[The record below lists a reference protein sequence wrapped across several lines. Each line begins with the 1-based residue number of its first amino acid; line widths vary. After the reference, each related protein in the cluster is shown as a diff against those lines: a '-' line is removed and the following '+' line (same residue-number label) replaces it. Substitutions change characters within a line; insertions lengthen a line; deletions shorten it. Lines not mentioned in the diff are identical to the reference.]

1 MSSLILQTAT
11 RFLLPLLGLF
21 SVFLLIEGHDKS
33 GGGFVGGLVA
43 AAAVVLSALA
53 YGAATARKVLL
64 IPAHQL
70 LGVGLLTAAS
80 SGVWGLL
87 RGKPFLTASWGTID
101 LPGAMRIE
109 LGTPLLFDLGVY
121 LTVVGAVLTVL
132 LALAEEA
139 AGP

>member
-1 MSSLILQTAT
+1 MNSFILRTAT

-43 AAAVVLSALA
+43 AAAVALSALA
-53 YGAATARKVLL
+53 YGPATARKVIPL
-64 IPAHQL
+64 PAHRL
-70 LGVGLLTAAS
+70 LGVGLLTAGAS
-80 SGVWGLL
+80 GAWSLV
-87 RGKPFLTASWGTID
+87 RGQPFLTASWASID
-101 LPGAMRIE
+101 LPGPTQLE

-121 LTVVGAVLTVL
+121 LTVVGAVVTVL